1 MIEYDEI
8 LNILLEILLENL
20 SASTDNSQ
28 VISIGSSKMLEYP
41 EFQDVKKAKQFF
53 ALLEQQ
59 DLIIKA
65 LRTAA
70 KPNTITVTIG
80 NENPWIELQDLSIV
94 TANITIDD
102 KDLGIFG
109 VMGPTRMKYSKAISI
124 LEQVTSSLVKSMSS
138 VL

>member
-1 MIEYDEI
+1 M
-8 LNILLEILLENL
+8 L
-20 SASTDNSQ
+20 SIQNF
-28 VISIGSSKMLEYP
+28 KML
-41 EFQDVKKAKQFF
+41 KAKQFF

-94 TANITIDD
+94 TA
-102 KDLGIFG
+102 
-109 VMGPTRMKYSKAISI
+109 KYYHR
-124 LEQVTSSLVKSMSS
+124 
-138 VL
+138 